1 MILIQKGTVHDG
13 TGRILAKTD
22 ILIDAGKIIQIG
34 QNLKASGAQVIDAEG
49 KCVMPGWIDP
59 LSGWGTAAGRGQARD
74 NDETSDPLT
83 PQLDVVYAFD
93 PDSMMY
99 QELWGYGITAAGVA
113 ASNNNVLGGSAAVFK
128 AYGRTTEAMCV
139 KANAAMKGSVD
150 EKVKQTYGPRNSA
163 PLTKMGIFSDLL

>member
-1 MILIQKGTVHDG
+1 
-13 TGRILAKTD
+13 
-22 ILIDAGKIIQIG
+22 
-34 QNLKASGAQVIDAEG
+34 
-49 KCVMPGWIDP
+49 MPGWIDP

-128 AYGRTTEAMCV
+128 AHGRTTEAMCV
-139 KANAAMKGSVD
+139 KANAAMKFFPTTPACGKLKKKISISFTEILGSINFGVGGN
-150 EKVKQTYGPRNSA
+150 QR
-163 PLTKMGIFSDLL
+163 LFLLSIKKET